1 MITASKS
8 LLILS
13 VFLMT
18 ACSILPLYP
27 FDFSPKTIT
36 SYAIVLG
43 ITLIIY
49 LISVIPIAC
58 FFTLC
63 WRRFKD
69 RKEQKYRINLFVSS
83 IAIISS
89 TALISYQL
97 FFTPHAAES
106 YIAPLFPL
114 MAASN
119 HLIIFVVSLALLTVW
134 NERPKQSIVGNG

>member
-13 VFLMT
+13 VFLLT

-27 FDFSPKTIT
+27 FDYTPKTIT
-36 SYAIVLG
+36 TYALVLG
-43 ITLIIY
+43 FTLIIY
-49 LISVIPIAC
+49 LISIIPSLC
-58 FFTLC
+58 FFMLC
-63 WRRFKD
+63 WRKFAD
-69 RKEQKYRINLFVSS
+69 RKELKYRINLFVSS

-89 TALISYQL
+89 TALIFFQL
-97 FFTPHAAES
+97 FFIPHAAES

-119 HLIIFVVSLALLTVW
+119 HLIIFVISLALLTVW
-134 NERPKQSIVGNG
+134 NKRPNQSIVGNG